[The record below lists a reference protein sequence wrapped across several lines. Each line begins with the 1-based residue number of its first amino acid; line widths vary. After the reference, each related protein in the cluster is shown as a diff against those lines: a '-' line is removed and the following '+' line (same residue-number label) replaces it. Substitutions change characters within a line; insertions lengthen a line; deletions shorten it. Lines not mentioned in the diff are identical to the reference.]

1 MHFTP
6 VILNNLFSD
15 EDREALLNLLS
26 SNKHSN
32 NWNDKHRSR
41 VVKKFPE
48 LEYFSKKLEPIA
60 REVFKDNTLKTSYSV
75 YLRYDKPTSQLE
87 MHRDNNACTYTIDY
101 AISHKTPWAMTIEG
115 EDFFIEPNQGLAFMG
130 GYDSHGR
137 KDMPD
142 PENNVVEVIMFHFCP
157 EDHWYFTEG
166 PDYVYYLKD
175 NDLLPHGE
183 AYHLSPKYIE
193 KTEKA

>member
-1 MHFTP
+1 MHFNP
-6 VILNNLFSD
+6 VILDSVFSE
-15 EDREALLNLLS
+15 EDRDALLDVIA
-26 SNKHSN
+26 SNRHSN
-32 NWNDKHRSR
+32 NWDDKKRSR

-48 LEYFSKKLEPIA
+48 LQYFSEKLEPIA
-60 REVFKDNTLKTSYSV
+60 KKVFNDPTLKTSYSV
-75 YLRYDKPTSQLE
+75 YLSYNKPTSQLE

-101 AISHKTPWAMTIEG
+101 AISHKTPWAMTIE
-115 EDFFIEPNQGLAFMG
+115 DKDYFIEPNQGLAFMG
-130 GYDSHGR
+130 GYDKHGR

-142 PENNVVEVIMFHFCP
+142 PDNNVVEVIMFHFCP

-175 NDLLPHGE
+175 RDLLPHGE

-193 KTEKA
+193 KQSKL